1 MKPSLASCQTRC
13 TGEKTPFMTYK
24 KDGNCRCDKTCNNY
38 RKYSNCSSG
47 GDVYKAGAGPAPT
60 PKPTDPPAAGGWAL
74 VKACHFCP
82 ENNGSWGKQP
92 SLDACK
98 KRCLGENTPFMTF
111 KKDKNCRC
119 DRTCNNYRKYSNCNS
134 GGDVYKKGAGPA
146 PAPAGGWALVKACH
160 FCSEN
165 NGSWGKKPSLA
176 SCQTRCTGEKT
187 PFMTY
192 KKDGNCRCDKTCNNY
207 RKYGN
212 CSSGGDVYKAG
223 PAPATGGYNV
233 VKACHFCSENNGSWG
248 KQPSLD
254 ACKKRC
260 LGENTPFMTFK
271 KDKNCRCDR
280 TCNNYKKY
288 SNCNSGGDV
297 YKKGAAPAPTPR
309 PTKPP
314 TPQPTKPPTPQ
325 PTKPPTPAPTDAPAG
340 GGWALVKACH
350 HCSENN
356 G

>member
-111 KKDKNCRC
+111 KRDKNCRC
-119 DRTCNNYRKYSNCNS
+119 DRTCNSYKSYGNCNT

-146 PAPAGGWALVKACH
+146 PTPNPTKPPTPQPTKPPTPQPTKPPTPAPTNAPPSGGWAMVKACH
-160 FCSEN
+160 HCSEN

-223 PAPATGGYNV
+223 AGPAPTPVPDAPAAGGFSII
-233 VKACHFCSENNGSWG
+233 KACSFCSENNGNWSGAG
-248 KQPSLD
+248 KMANLD
-254 ACKKRC
+254 ECKKRC

-271 KDKNCRCDR
+271 
-280 TCNNYKKY
+280 
-288 SNCNSGGDV
+288 
-297 YKKGAAPAPTPR
+297 
-309 PTKPP
+309 
-314 TPQPTKPPTPQ
+314 
-325 PTKPPTPAPTDAPAG
+325 
-340 GGWALVKACH
+340 
-350 HCSENN
+350 
-356 G
+356 